1 RPFKQEARPTGGSW
15 TMVTHYP
22 RHAAAEAVAAVE
34 TPRAIDSVGARVF
47 EWIRQTYCGLHG
59 HDTML
64 HFEKDRLFLQCVS
77 CGHGTPGWDLNETLR
92 PAATV
97 RTEARRPAVM
107 RPHLV
112 SARRIA

>member
-1 RPFKQEARPTGGSW
+1 
-15 TMVTHYP
+15 MVTHYP
-22 RHAAAEAVAAVE
+22 PRAAADRLPSAGFSPAVE
-34 TPRAIDSVGARVF
+34 GVGARVF

-77 CGHGTPGWDLNETLR
+77 CGHGTPGWDLNDTSR
-92 PAATV
+92 PTVTV
-97 RTEARRPAVM
+97 RTDAPHHAVV